1 MNKIRF
7 ISFTASLVLAIT
19 FILSCE
25 DKEAKNKP
33 AEAAAPPIE
42 AEKTPSAEAP
52 APKEGTFT
60 DPRDGKKYKFV
71 RIGEQVWMAENLN
84 FAVKGS
90 KCYGEDD
97 EVVIGYDEEMPIP
110 ITKTLSETEVQ
121 ANCDKYGRLY
131 DWETALKTCPS
142 GWHLPSKAEWEVLD
156 KAVGGEKVAGKKLKA
171 TSGWISDDGE
181 NKPINGTDEFGFSAL
196 PGGNGDS
203 DGRFYYVGSSGS
215 WRSATEEN
223 VNHDVY
229 CWNIYSNGNA
239 GGLYSGKSGLLSI
252 RCVQD

>member
-7 ISFTASLVLAIT
+7 ISLTASVVLAIT
-19 FILSCE
+19 FTLSCE
-25 DKEAKNKP
+25 DKEVKDKP
-33 AEAAAPPIE
+33 AEAVAPPIE
-42 AEKTPSAEAP
+42 AAE

-131 DWETALKTCPS
+131 DWETALKACPS

-156 KAVGGEKVAGKKLKA
+156 KAVGGEKVAGKKLKSS
-171 TSGWISDDGE
+171 SGWNDNNG
-181 NKPINGTDEFGFSAL
+181 KPGNGTDEFGFSAL
-196 PGGNGDS
+196 PGGG
-203 DGRFYYVGSSGS
+203 GSSGGYFDDVGNQGT
-215 WRSATEEN
+215 WWTATEY
-223 VNHDVY
+223 D
-229 CWNIYSNGNA
+229 SNGAYIRIMNY
-239 GGLYSGKSGLLSI
+239 GYDLLNSGNSFGESLVFSV